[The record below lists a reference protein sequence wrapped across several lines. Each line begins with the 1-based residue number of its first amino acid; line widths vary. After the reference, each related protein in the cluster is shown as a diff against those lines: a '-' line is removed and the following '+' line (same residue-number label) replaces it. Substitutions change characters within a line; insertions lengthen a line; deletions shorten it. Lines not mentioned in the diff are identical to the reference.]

1 MAIQGIESVLQQM
14 QTAALQATG
23 AKNNEETAAA
33 GSDFSGQLK
42 LALDKISDV
51 QNSAKTQAQD
61 FEMGKPGI
69 ALNDVMV
76 NMQKSS
82 IAMQMGIQVRNK
94 LVSAYTDVMNMQV

>member
-1 MAIQGIESVLQQM
+1 MAIQGIQSVLQQM
-14 QTAALQATG
+14 QTSALQAAGSKDESTVP
-23 AKNNEETAAA
+23 

-42 LALDKISDV
+42 LALDKISNI
-51 QNSAKTQAQD
+51 QSTAKMQAQN
-61 FEMGKPGI
+61 FEMGKPGV

-94 LVSAYTDVMNMQV
+94 LVSAYSDMMNMQV

>member
-23 AKNNEETAAA
+23 IKNNEDVSA
-33 GSDFSGQLK
+33 GASDFSGQLK

-51 QNSAKTQAQD
+51 QNSAKAKAQD

-76 NMQKSS
+76 DMQKSS
-82 IAMQMGIQVRNK
+82 LSLQMGIQVRNK
-94 LVSAYTDVMNMQV
+94 LVSAYTDIMNMQV